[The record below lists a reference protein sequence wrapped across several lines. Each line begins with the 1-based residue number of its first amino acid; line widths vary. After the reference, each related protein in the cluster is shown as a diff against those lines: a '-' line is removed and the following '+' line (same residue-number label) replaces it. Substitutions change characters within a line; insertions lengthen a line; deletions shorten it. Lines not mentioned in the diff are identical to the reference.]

1 MDGVENKTA
10 VIVGG
15 SSKIGKA
22 ISLGFA
28 DGGAK
33 VAVCDT
39 DQTQVDGIVEA
50 IKGKGGQAFGL
61 AVDSVKPEAVKAAVG
76 KIKAEFGAI
85 DILVNNV
92 EDSEGFEIAD
102 VSDDR
107 WRNSVDKNLN
117 SVLYF
122 CREII
127 PGMRENKYGRVVN
140 ITGIDYL
147 GWRKGKVNS
156 SATQAAIFGLTRSL
170 ALEGAHDN
178 VTTNCVIKGETAGS
192 DLSDDERAKM
202 ASRTPVKRLGTPED
216 VARAVGFFASQK
228 AKYIT
233 GQMLF
238 VCGGKSLYSSMAF

>member
-15 SSKIGKA
+15 TNEIGKA
-22 ISLGFA
+22 IGLGFA

-39 DQTQVDGIVEA
+39 DQKLVDGIIEA

-61 AVDSVKPEAVKAAVG
+61 SMDPTKPEAVKEAVA
-76 KIKAEFGAI
+76 KIKAEFGSI

-102 VSDDR
+102 VSDER
-107 WRNSVDKNLN
+107 WTNSVDKNLN

-140 ITGIDYL
+140 ITDIDYL
-147 GWRKGKVNS
+147 GWRKGKVNC
-156 SATQAAIFGLTRSL
+156 SATKAAIFGLTRSL

-178 VTTNCVIKGETAGS
+178 VTSNCVIKGETAGS

-216 VARAVGFFASQK
+216 IARTVGFFASQK
-228 AKYIT
+228 GKYIT